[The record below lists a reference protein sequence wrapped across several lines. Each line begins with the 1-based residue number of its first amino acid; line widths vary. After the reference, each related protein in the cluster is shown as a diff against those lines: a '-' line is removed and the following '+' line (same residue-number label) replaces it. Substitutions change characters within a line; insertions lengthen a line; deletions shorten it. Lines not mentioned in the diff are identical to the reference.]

1 MAKINN
7 LPATAYAKPHKMSGA
22 TLKGFGK
29 ASSTA
34 EQTLIGA
41 NMQDPNN
48 LVASKMTLANA
59 VPRVSMGD
67 PARQDVKTTG
77 LETRGNGAAT
87 KGRMARGPMA

>member
-22 TLKGFGK
+22 TLKGFGEG
-29 ASSTA
+29 STTA
-34 EQTLIGA
+34 EYKLSVGSPV
-41 NMQDPNN
+41 DPNT

-87 KGRMARGPMA
+87 KGRTARGPMY